1 MKIKRVKGDMV
12 IPIVVAAVA
21 IFGVVAVYSA
31 SRYICEEDYG
41 NGFYFA
47 LKQLVGFFGGLIAMF
62 LTMHFDYKKYFKAS
76 KWLYLCGLLLLALVF
91 VPGLG
96 VRVYGAAR
104 WINLRLFTVQPS
116 EIARL
121 FLVIFLAAYFSKNP
135 NRAKSFKGVLIPVL
149 ASLACA
155 VLIMS
160 EPNMSVTVC
169 VAATVFVILFAA
181 GVRLKTFLVLLVPV
195 LALIPFLIISEP
207 YRLKR
212 LVAFLNPWA
221 SPKGEGYQLIQS
233 LYGLGNGGF
242 FGSGLFSSRQKY
254 RFLPFSESDFILS
267 VIGEELGFIGVIALL
282 FVSLLLAYRGIKVAK
297 GAPDMFGYLLAV
309 GISSSFFIQVIVNAL
324 VVSGSVP
331 PTGIPF
337 PLVSLGNTSLLVNMA
352 AFGILYNVSSQ
363 SASSSRSSLFA
374 A

>member
-1 MKIKRVKGDMV
+1 MKIKREKGDIV

-21 IFGVVAVYSA
+21 LFGVVAVYSA

-47 LKQLVGFFGGLIAMF
+47 LKQLIGFFGGLIAMF
-62 LTMHFDYKKYFKAS
+62 LTMHFDYKKYFKVA

-116 EIARL
+116 EMARL
-121 FLVIFLAAYFSKNP
+121 FLVIFLAAYFAKNP
-135 NRAKSFKGVLIPVL
+135 KRAKSFKGVLIPIIS
-149 ASLACA
+149 SLACA

-282 FVSLLLAYRGIKVAK
+282 FVSLLLAYRGIKAAK

-337 PLVSLGNTSLLVNMA
+337 PLVSSGNTSLLVNMA

>member
-1 MKIKRVKGDMV
+1 MI
-12 IPIVVAAVA
+12 
-21 IFGVVAVYSA
+21 
-31 SRYICEEDYG
+31 
-41 NGFYFA
+41 
-47 LKQLVGFFGGLIAMF
+47 
-62 LTMHFDYKKYFKAS
+62 
-76 KWLYLCGLLLLALVF
+76 
-91 VPGLG
+91 
-96 VRVYGAAR
+96 
-104 WINLRLFTVQPS
+104 
-116 EIARL
+116 
-121 FLVIFLAAYFSKNP
+121 
-135 NRAKSFKGVLIPVL
+135 
-149 ASLACA
+149 
-155 VLIMS
+155 
-160 EPNMSVTVC
+160 
-169 VAATVFVILFAA
+169 
-181 GVRLKTFLVLLVPV
+181 

-282 FVSLLLAYRGIKVAK
+282 FVSLLLAYRGIKAAK

-309 GISSSFFIQVIVNAL
+309 GRSSSFFIQVIVNAL

-337 PLVSLGNTSLLVNMA
+337 PLVSSGNTSLLVNMA

>member
-1 MKIKRVKGDMV
+1 MKIKREKGDIV
-12 IPIVVAAVA
+12 IPIVVAAIA
-21 IFGVVAVYSA
+21 SFGVVAVYSA

-47 LKQLVGFFGGLIAMF
+47 LKQLIGFFGGLIAMF
-62 LTMHFDYKKYFKAS
+62 LTMHFDYKKYFKVA

-121 FLVIFLAAYFSKNP
+121 FLVIFLAAYFAENP
-135 NRAKSFKGVLIPVL
+135 KRAKSFKGVLIPVL
-149 ASLACA
+149 SSLACA

-282 FVSLLLAYRGIKVAK
+282 FVSLLLAYRGIKAAK

-337 PLVSLGNTSLLVNMA
+337 PLVSSGNTSLLVNMA

-363 SASSSRSSLFA
+363 SAPSSRSSLFA

>member
-1 MKIKRVKGDMV
+1 MKIKRVKGDIV

-62 LTMHFDYKKYFKAS
+62 LTMHFDYKKYFKVS

-121 FLVIFLAAYFSKNP
+121 FLVIFLAAYFSENP

-149 ASLACA
+149 SSLACA

-337 PLVSLGNTSLLVNMA
+337 PLVSLGNTSLIVNMA

>member
-1 MKIKRVKGDMV
+1 M
-12 IPIVVAAVA
+12 
-21 IFGVVAVYSA
+21 
-31 SRYICEEDYG
+31 
-41 NGFYFA
+41 
-47 LKQLVGFFGGLIAMF
+47 
-62 LTMHFDYKKYFKAS
+62 
-76 KWLYLCGLLLLALVF
+76 
-91 VPGLG
+91 
-96 VRVYGAAR
+96 
-104 WINLRLFTVQPS
+104 
-116 EIARL
+116 
-121 FLVIFLAAYFSKNP
+121 
-135 NRAKSFKGVLIPVL
+135 
-149 ASLACA
+149 
-155 VLIMS
+155 
-160 EPNMSVTVC
+160 
-169 VAATVFVILFAA
+169 
-181 GVRLKTFLVLLVPV
+181 
-195 LALIPFLIISEP
+195 
-207 YRLKR
+207 
-212 LVAFLNPWA
+212 
-221 SPKGEGYQLIQS
+221 
-233 LYGLGNGGF
+233 
-242 FGSGLFSSRQKY
+242 FSSRQKY